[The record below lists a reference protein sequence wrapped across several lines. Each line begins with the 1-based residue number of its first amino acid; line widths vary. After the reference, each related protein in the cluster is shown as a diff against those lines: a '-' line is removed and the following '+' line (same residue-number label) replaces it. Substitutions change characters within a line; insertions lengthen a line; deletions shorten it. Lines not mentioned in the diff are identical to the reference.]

1 MKYILNG
8 KYEYN
13 IIFSRCSLWYAF
25 FISLGSGGNPYCQNV
40 SVNGTW
46 EMQTV
51 TPEPRFSVEVFFDFL
66 AGMMAVRFVSKR

>member
-1 MKYILNG
+1 MKLSSVTYKHYGMPLLSI
-8 KYEYN
+8 
-13 IIFSRCSLWYAF
+13 
-25 FISLGSGGNPYCQNV
+25 LGSGGNPYCQNV

-66 AGMMAVRFVSKR
+66 AGMMAVRFVSKG

>member
-1 MKYILNG
+1 M
-8 KYEYN
+8 
-13 IIFSRCSLWYAF
+13 FYAHYDMHLSF
-25 FISLGSGGNPYCQNV
+25 LGSGGNPYCQNV